1 MHGFRLMMAPCLCSP
16 SNTAGII
23 EEGKSIMEEDFD
35 DDTMDACLIAAG
47 QRTEQRLTSGKEPL
61 MLFVRAARPHFA
73 REGPLQILR
82 GAGGDQSPLNAH
94 CQRASSSW
102 PDRHVAYA
110 RTEARV
116 RQKAVLG
123 LGDGAARR
131 REARTLG

>member
-1 MHGFRLMMAPCLCSP
+1 
-16 SNTAGII
+16 
-23 EEGKSIMEEDFD
+23 MEEDFD

-61 MLFVRAARPHFA
+61 MLFVRAAHPHFA

-82 GAGGDQSPLNAH
+82 RAGGDQSPLNAH

-110 RTEARV
+110 RAEARV

-123 LGDGAARR
+123 LGDGRR
-131 REARTLG
+131 ADAKRALSVEERSPGSRWR

>member
-1 MHGFRLMMAPCLCSP
+1 
-16 SNTAGII
+16 
-23 EEGKSIMEEDFD
+23 
-35 DDTMDACLIAAG
+35 
-47 QRTEQRLTSGKEPL
+47 
-61 MLFVRAARPHFA
+61 MLFVSAARPHFA
-73 REGPLQILR
+73 RHGPLQILR

-110 RTEARV
+110 RAEARG

-131 REARTLG
+131 RESGTRLRSALRVEVAVNDPFGSRVAVGGVVSVEFENFGRRR